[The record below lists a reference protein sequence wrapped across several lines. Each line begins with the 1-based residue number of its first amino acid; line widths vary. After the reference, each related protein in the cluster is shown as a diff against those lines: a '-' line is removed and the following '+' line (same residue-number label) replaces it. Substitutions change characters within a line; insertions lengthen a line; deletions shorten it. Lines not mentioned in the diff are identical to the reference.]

1 MYKNLK
7 IENEDLKGKIEP
19 PTFHPP
25 PPPPP
30 QKKKKK
36 KNQQKKQIVFHGSNY
51 IAEISKQP

>member
-19 PTFHPP
+19 PTFHPHNPTP

-30 QKKKKK
+30 PKKKKK
-36 KNQQKKQIVFHGSNY
+36 KKTNKR
-51 IAEISKQP
+51 SKLSSTAAIT